1 MSKNLIDKVYCK
13 HGIFNI
19 LGGDSY
25 IGKSLR
31 EYGEWS
37 ESEINLY
44 QDLINTNDVV
54 IEIGSH
60 IGSHTIPLA
69 NIVKDGQ
76 VYAFEPQLLLY
87 KLLND
92 NLKINS
98 ISNTVSY
105 MEAVS
110 NVSQSIKL
118 NEVDYE
124 NLNENNKE
132 INSGGIDFKKLLSN
146 ESGYNSKVV
155 TIDDKFHKLEKLDFI
170 KIDAEGN
177 EFDILKGGKKLID
190 KFLPIIY
197 FEYVPQDKE
206 KNIEIFKFLNSFGYI
221 SYSHVTPIFNLN
233 NFRKNN
239 INVFSNM
246 VSFMILSI
254 FNKKIDTI
262 VELMLLKNLCKRIKN

>member
-19 LGGDSY
+19 LSRDSY

-37 ESEINLY
+37 ELEINLY
-44 QDLINTNDVV
+44 QDIIKTNDVI

-69 NIVKDGQ
+69 NIVKEGQ
-76 VYAFEPQLLLY
+76 VYAFEPQLLLF

-92 NLKINS
+92 NIKINS

-110 NVSQSIKL
+110 NISQSIKL

-124 NLNENNKE
+124 NHKE
-132 INSGGIDFKKLLSN
+132 INSGGIDFKKLVSN
-146 ESGYNSKVV
+146 ESGYNSKIV
-155 TIDDKFHKLEKLDFI
+155 TIDDKFNKLEKLDFI

-177 EFDILKGGKKLID
+177 EFDILKGGK
-190 KFLPIIY
+190 
-197 FEYVPQDKE
+197 
-206 KNIEIFKFLNSFGYI
+206 N
-221 SYSHVTPIFNLN
+221 
-233 NFRKNN
+233 
-239 INVFSNM
+239 
-246 VSFMILSI
+246 
-254 FNKKIDTI
+254 
-262 VELMLLKNLCKRIKN
+262 

>member
-19 LGGDSY
+19 LSRDSY

-37 ESEINLY
+37 ELEINLY
-44 QDLINTNDVV
+44 QDIIKTTDVI

-69 NIVKDGQ
+69 NIVKEGQ
-76 VYAFEPQLLLY
+76 VYAFEPQLLLF

-92 NLKINS
+92 NIKINS

-110 NVSQSIKL
+110 NISQSIKL

-124 NLNENNKE
+124 NHKE
-132 INSGGIDFKKLLSN
+132 VNSGGIDFKKLVSN
-146 ESGYNSKVV
+146 ESGYNSKIV

-177 EFDILKGGKKLID
+177 EFDILKGGKNLID
-190 KFLPIIY
+190 KFLPTIY
-197 FEYVPQDKE
+197 FEYVPQNKE
-206 KNIEIFKFLNSFGYI
+206 KNIEIFKFLNSFGYV
-221 SYSHVTPIFNLN
+221 SYSHVTPIYNLN

-239 INVFSNM
+239 TNVFSKM

-254 FNKKIDTI
+254 FSKKIDTI